1 METPVLRERHRS
13 IVQDSKI
20 RRPPRNFG
28 SPYILMGG
36 FSFLIAIGTLLLS
49 LPFTNTENEITP
61 FLDALFTAT
70 SAVTVTGLVVVD
82 TSTHWSFIGQLII
95 VALIFT
101 GGLGIMASATFL
113 LVLIGR
119 RITLANRLMVRESLG
134 VYQLGGLIGLARRIV
149 IVIVSI
155 QIIGFLV
162 LFIGLI
168 DKYPINEAWW
178 LSLFHSISG
187 FNNAGFVI
195 FPDSV
200 SLSIFKTDYI
210 VLLTMSFL
218 ILLGTLSYSVML
230 DIFGYRRKFNRY
242 TLDSKM
248 VVTATLGLLIIG
260 FIVFLISE
268 YSNPDTLGE
277 LRFVDKIIN
286 TIFIAVSG
294 RTAGFSTVDF
304 GSMEQHSNF
313 FLTSLMFI
321 GGASASTAGGI
332 KVNTFAVLIAAVL
345 SSIAGRNHVVA
356 FGREIPHPQVYRAM
370 TVLILGLAIVFAV
383 ALLLTITENL
393 MFIDILFET
402 VSAFC
407 TVGLSTGIT
416 DKLSDPGKYI
426 IVFTMF
432 IGRVGPL
439 TIALL
444 LAQKEATSLYRYAEE
459 RIKIG

>member
-1 METPVLRERHRS
+1 MASILSRERQKS
-13 IVQDSKI
+13 VVQDVKI

-28 SPYILMGG
+28 SPYILMAG
-36 FSFLIAIGTLLLS
+36 FSLLIGIGTLLLS
-49 LPFTNTENEITP
+49 LPITNTKNEITP
-61 FLDALFTAT
+61 FLEALFTAT

-82 TSTHWSFIGQLII
+82 TATHWSFIGQSII
-95 VALIFT
+95 VALMFM

-134 VYQLGGLIGLARRIV
+134 VDKLGGLIGLAKSIV

-155 QIIGFLV
+155 QLIGFVV
-162 LFIGLI
+162 LFLGLI
-168 DKYPINEAWW
+168 DRYPVNQAWW
-178 LSLFHSISG
+178 LALFHSVSG

-200 SLSIFKTDYI
+200 SLSIFKSDYI
-210 VLLTMSFL
+210 ILFTMSIL

-230 DIFGYRRKFNRY
+230 DLFGYRKKFNRY
-242 TLDSKM
+242 SLDSKM
-248 VVTATLGLLIIG
+248 VITATLGLLCIA
-260 FIVFLISE
+260 FIFFIISE
-268 YSNPDTLGE
+268 YSNPYTLGE
-277 LRFVDKIIN
+277 LNIVDKIAN
-286 TIFIAVSG
+286 TIFISVSG

-332 KVNTFAVLIAAVL
+332 KVNTFAVLIAAIL
-345 SSIAGRNHVVA
+345 SSIAGKSHVVA
-356 FGREIPHPQVYRAM
+356 FGREIPHPQVYRAL
-370 TVLILGLAIVFAV
+370 TVLILGLTIVFSV
-383 ALLLTITENL
+383 SLLLTVTEDL
-393 MFIDILFET
+393 LFIDILFET

-416 DKLSDPGKYI
+416 NQLSDPGKFI
-426 IVFTMF
+426 IVCTMF
-432 IGRVGPL
+432 IGRIGPL

-444 LAQKEATSLYRYAEE
+444 LAQKEEASTYRYAEE